1 MLFQCSMFGQIPPR
15 RGGEE
20 RAKVF
25 KFAAFS
31 FYSSSPW
38 QCLKSNKMHKDSNFS
53 IWIINWASKGPIA
66 TNLFKRKCKSLE
78 SAEGKLNNFSMAR
91 GAPIDMELQIRES
104 WVQHLQ
110 YPSCK
115 RGCRNTAKRNPCIVK
130 SINYSHEGRFVT
142 NYANDPFPSHFIAS
156 QRVVGLFL
164 GEVSVCL

>member
-15 RGGEE
+15 RGEEEE

-66 TNLFKRKCKSLE
+66 TNLLKRKCKSLE
-78 SAEGKLNNFSMAR
+78 SAKGKLSNFFHGKR
-91 GAPIDMELQIRES
+91 GANSYGTSDQRILIS
-104 WVQHLQ
+104 A
-110 YPSCK
+110 
-115 RGCRNTAKRNPCIVK
+115 TA
-130 SINYSHEGRFVT
+130 VT
-142 NYANDPFPSHFIAS
+142 I
-156 QRVVGLFL
+156 FL
-164 GEVSVCL
+164 

>member
-1 MLFQCSMFGQIPPR
+1 MLFSLAALCTTQLLNVSFSAAYVVPMFNVWPNSPKER
-15 RGGEE
+15 RR

-91 GAPIDMELQIRES
+91 GAPFHLERQISES
-104 WVQHLQ
+104 
-110 YPSCK
+110 
-115 RGCRNTAKRNPCIVK
+115 
-130 SINYSHEGRFVT
+130 
-142 NYANDPFPSHFIAS
+142 
-156 QRVVGLFL
+156 
-164 GEVSVCL
+164 